1 MREEVGHE
9 GCTTTMNVF
18 SGEQPT
24 GLWYY
29 DRIRIFSVQTTLGT
43 RPGLGNQTFYK
54 IPSDQRLTSGE
65 RGCSLDNGPKV
76 NHREIGDKAKTLKKK
91 LCYTYR
97 IWFKN
102 TIVHNVVSRKFK
114 LPFYRQPGHLV
125 FDIFCS
131 IFPDTDPSKHGINTE
146 IIS

>member
-1 MREEVGHE
+1 MYNHHE
-9 GCTTTMNVF
+9 RFFGRVAYWVMV
-18 SGEQPT
+18 
-24 GLWYY
+24 LWSNQN
-29 DRIRIFSVQTTLGT
+29 FSVQTTLGT

-54 IPSDQRLTSGE
+54 IPSDQWLTSGE
-65 RGCSLDNGPKV
+65 RVCSLDNGPKV

-131 IFPDTDPSKHGINTE
+131 IFPNTDPSKHGINTE
-146 IIS
+146 IISWRKIVA